1 MTLEHFFQG
10 FPQSFSLF
18 SAVGEALKALGPSV
32 MKITKS
38 QISYHCGKPFAY
50 VWVPARYQRGTTAPL
65 VISIPLSYR
74 DGTVRWKEV
83 YQVRNHVIMHHK
95 ELWSSEDL
103 DQMLLELLHT
113 TYQALR
119 KGRA

>member
-1 MTLEHFFQG
+1 
-10 FPQSFSLF
+10 
-18 SAVGEALKALGPSV
+18 
-32 MKITKS
+32 
-38 QISYHCGKPFAY
+38 
-50 VWVPARYQRGTTAPL
+50 

-103 DQMLLELLHT
+103 DQTLLELLQT

>member
-1 MTLEHFFQG
+1 MTLEHFFQD

-18 SAVGEALKALGPSV
+18 SAVEEALKALGPST

-38 QISYHCGKPFAY
+38 QIAYHYGKPFAY
-50 VWVPARYQRGTTAPL
+50 VWVPARYQRGITAPL

-95 ELWSSEDL
+95 ELWSSEGL
-103 DQMLLELLHT
+103 DQTLLELLQT